1 MDDQIL
7 ETKKEIT
14 GMLESLMDPDKGH
27 QDRGVYTFVM
37 GDTTISS
44 FLAGTEYKKLNEKI
58 PSLSSLLSLNLRLF
72 SVDGRQC

>member
-7 ETKKEIT
+7 ETKKEIS

-27 QDRGVYTFVM
+27 QDRGVYTFVL

-44 FLAGTEYKKLNEKI
+44 FFAGTDCKK
-58 PSLSSLLSLNLRLF
+58 
-72 SVDGRQC
+72 